1 MKYRSILSVLVLAAS
16 VLTLSAKTPSRVPSY
31 TTMPDK
37 YQSGA
42 QQYAY
47 PVPDKGVPAL
57 TPAPKGYAPFH
68 MEHYGRHGS
77 RWLIGENVYSR
88 PVRLL
93 EHADSLGQLTPS
105 GQELLRRMRKV
116 AEAYKGH
123 DGELTEVGA
132 RQHRGIANRMSK
144 NFPQMFTDSTYL
156 DAKSTQ
162 VIRCI
167 LSMANEVAELERLN
181 PGIRTRQDASAST
194 QPIMGPPGFPCTNDP
209 ANDNKWRRDSLAVR
223 VNNDHSAFIAKVFKD
238 PELAKKELKADKI
251 FNGAANVALN
261 SQSHDGLYDIY
272 EWFTLPELQ
281 GKWKVD
287 NAKWYIHGGNT
298 SLTDHRP
305 PYRVINLLR
314 DMMAGADTA
323 VVSKNPTVNLR
334 FGHDSVVVP
343 FVCMLQLGTFGAD
356 TDNLEKLQDVWRDY
370 EMTPMAANIQFVFY
384 RPEGKGAAKPEDVL
398 VKVLHNEKETTL
410 PIPTKT
416 WPYYK
421 WTDVRDYWQS
431 KVDTF
436 NEFCK

>member
-167 LSMANEVAELERLN
+167 LSMAN
-181 PGIRTRQDASAST
+181 
-194 QPIMGPPGFPCTNDP
+194 
-209 ANDNKWRRDSLAVR
+209 
-223 VNNDHSAFIAKVFKD
+223 
-238 PELAKKELKADKI
+238 
-251 FNGAANVALN
+251 
-261 SQSHDGLYDIY
+261 
-272 EWFTLPELQ
+272 
-281 GKWKVD
+281 
-287 NAKWYIHGGNT
+287 
-298 SLTDHRP
+298 
-305 PYRVINLLR
+305 
-314 DMMAGADTA
+314 
-323 VVSKNPTVNLR
+323 
-334 FGHDSVVVP
+334 
-343 FVCMLQLGTFGAD
+343 
-356 TDNLEKLQDVWRDY
+356 
-370 EMTPMAANIQFVFY
+370 
-384 RPEGKGAAKPEDVL
+384 
-398 VKVLHNEKETTL
+398 
-410 PIPTKT
+410 
-416 WPYYK
+416 
-421 WTDVRDYWQS
+421 
-431 KVDTF
+431 
-436 NEFCK
+436 